1 MLKINLKTDFITLGQ
16 LLKFSGIISNGGEA
30 KIFLLNNKILINGEA
45 ENRRGR
51 KLFGG
56 EIVKINDQ
64 LELLVVKK

>member
-1 MLKINLKTDFITLGQ
+1 

-56 EIVKINDQ
+56 EIVRINDQ